1 MFMLG
6 LRHAS
11 HSASHRTQRE
21 PLNLK
26 AELGVILYARGGN
39 EAVRVHHGAIVAKC
53 PLL

>member
-11 HSASHRTQRE
+11 HSASQRTQRE

-26 AELGVILYARGGN
+26 AELG
-39 EAVRVHHGAIVAKC
+39 AIAN
-53 PLL
+53 